1 MLFLKYPFHQDDDD
15 EKIFAINF
23 KIPINLLSILKFLIN
38 NFKIQMQFPVKDL
51 EPTEDG
57 DQTSEVNQQVEP
69 PEDEDYFHGT
79 FAPADS
85 ANSSVFTL

>member
-1 MLFLKYPFHQDDDD
+1 
-15 EKIFAINF
+15 
-23 KIPINLLSILKFLIN
+23 
-38 NFKIQMQFPVKDL
+38 MQFPVKDL

-69 PEDEDYFHGT
+69 PEDEDYFYGT

-85 ANSSVFTL
+85 ADSSVLTL

>member
-1 MLFLKYPFHQDDDD
+1 MMMMKRFLLSIFKFLSIF
-15 EKIFAINF
+15 KIPIYQFAINF
-23 KIPINLLSILKFLIN
+23 KIPDHN

-69 PEDEDYFHGT
+69 PEDEDYFYGT

-85 ANSSVFTL
+85 ADSSVLTL